1 MERMERTKLET
12 AAAENSHLRGLF
24 AVPLGALAVLSAL
37 GNWEAGPLRHDWVF
51 LAGALLILAA
61 CLPIARFYNEHYGR
75 VTPSRRQQVRAA
87 IAVVLCLPIV
97 IGGSLLLSSRASWSL
112 DLPVNPT
119 AISFALVMLVT
130 YAMSVGLRAHHRVV
144 FGALLVVGFV
154 PVWER
159 AGESGNAGLAL
170 AGVAVAIAG
179 ILDHRLLV
187 QTFGPSRGL
196 DGEQVDVRA

>member
-1 MERMERTKLET
+1 MERTQIES
-12 AAAENSHLRGLF
+12 AVAENSHLRGLF
-24 AVPLGALAVLSAL
+24 AVPLAGLMLLSAL
-37 GNWEAGPLRHDWVF
+37 GNWEVGPLRHAWVF
-51 LAGALLILAA
+51 LAGVALIGAA
-61 CLPIARFYNEHYGR
+61 CLPLARYYGEHYGR
-75 VTPSRRQQVRAA
+75 VTPSPRQRTRALLAVA
-87 IAVVLCLPIV
+87 ICVPIM

-130 YAMSVGLRAHHRVV
+130 YAMSVGLRAHHMIV
-144 FGALLVVGFV
+144 FGVLLVVGFV

-170 AGVAVAIAG
+170 AAVAVAVAG

-187 QTFGPSRGL
+187 RTFGPSQRH
-196 DGEQVDVRA
+196 VDVPA

>member
-1 MERMERTKLET
+1 MERTHIES
-12 AAAENSHLRGLF
+12 AVAENSYLRGLF
-24 AVPLGALAVLSAL
+24 AVPLAGLMLLSAL
-37 GNWEAGPLRHDWVF
+37 GNWEVGPLRHAWVF
-51 LAGALLILAA
+51 VACAVLLGAA
-61 CLPIARFYNEHYGR
+61 CLPLARYYDEHYGR
-75 VTPSRRQQVRAA
+75 VTPSPRQRRRALLA
-87 IAVVLCLPIV
+87 IAICVPIM

-130 YAMSVGLRAHHRVV
+130 YAMSVGLRAHHRIV
-144 FGALLVVGFV
+144 FGVLLLAGFV

-170 AGVAVAIAG
+170 AAVAVAIAG

-187 QTFGPSRGL
+187 RTFGPSHRHA
-196 DGEQVDVRA
+196 DVPA